1 MVARIALRQ
10 TGKRVK
16 AYLTTA
22 GSVEAGRRLA
32 QHPVARQAQSCIASN
47 HGNKTAIRKCMA
59 GIKRRA

>member
-22 GSVEAGRRLA
+22 GSVARGKKLA
-32 QHPVARQAQSCIASN
+32 QHPKARQAQACIKNNA
-47 HGNKTAIRKCMA
+47 GKKTAIRACMA
-59 GIKRRA
+59 GIK

>member
-22 GSVEAGRRLA
+22 GSVARGKQLA
-32 QHPVARQAQSCIASN
+32 KHPKAIAAQNCIKSN
-47 HGNKTAIRKCMA
+47 AGNKTAIRACMA
-59 GIKRRA
+59 RI